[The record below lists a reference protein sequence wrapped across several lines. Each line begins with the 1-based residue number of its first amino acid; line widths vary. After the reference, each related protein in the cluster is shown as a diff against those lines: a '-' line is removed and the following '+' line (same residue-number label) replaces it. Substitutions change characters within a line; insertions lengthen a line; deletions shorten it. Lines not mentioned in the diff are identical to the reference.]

1 MSHLLVLYHTGDC
14 LQSMES
20 ALMLCVAVYVAMD
33 CYSLALGLLL
43 PCSSLLCYQSK
54 GIAYNVKNVCTLAS
68 ELVIGHIIYF
78 RSHIYS
84 SIIFRLIIVYV
95 ACSSNGSYSDEE
107 MLTHRKILDH
117 HN

>member
-1 MSHLLVLYHTGDC
+1 MHTMSHLLVLYHTGDC

-68 ELVIGHIIYF
+68 ELVSH
-78 RSHIYS
+78 RSYYLFQVTYLFVYNIPPNNR
-84 SIIFRLIIVYV
+84 IRRLFF
-95 ACSSNGSYSDEE
+95 
-107 MLTHRKILDH
+107 
-117 HN
+117 